1 MTYCRQC
8 GKEAHEGET
17 FCRHCGAKLLPAQA
31 VPSGA
36 SSSPNA
42 GEEDLAVFIGKN
54 SDRYLAKFRNFTGK
68 GEDSFGVTWHWPAFF
83 VPFFWMLYRKLY
95 AWAVLAFFLGWLP
108 YIGLI
113 SHVVFG
119 MTANYLYYRSARKK
133 LSELKARPSSE
144 IQRAAD
150 LARAGGVNNAA
161 VVVAVVLI
169 SISMIGILAAIAI
182 PQFSAYRQKTLDM
195 KAKHEVQDA
204 CSRCIAVFS
213 AHPEK
218 TTIIPDDLLSTGFSP
233 SPDVDLMLL
242 DGRKETFGLSA
253 RHVQSKKVY
262 STDQAC
268 RLTEELQNTSLTH

>member
-1 MTYCRQC
+1 
-8 GKEAHEGET
+8 
-17 FCRHCGAKLLPAQA
+17 
-31 VPSGA
+31 
-36 SSSPNA
+36 
-42 GEEDLAVFIGKN
+42 
-54 SDRYLAKFRNFTGK
+54 
-68 GEDSFGVTWHWPAFF
+68 
-83 VPFFWMLYRKLY
+83 
-95 AWAVLAFFLGWLP
+95 
-108 YIGLI
+108 
-113 SHVVFG
+113 VFG
-119 MTANYLYYRSARKK
+119 MTANYLYYRSAGKK
-133 LSELKARPSSE
+133 LGALKARPSSE

-218 TTIIPDDLLSTGFSP
+218 TTIIPDDLLSTGFLP